1 MVFAVVWR
9 DDYLHP
15 PSRVSSIP
23 QGRLLALEIHSTC
36 RGAARDA
43 PPSGAK
49 PDSISIRLQQNQL
62 HISNFDEDEHL
73 ELFFN
78 SFVRSASHHL
88 TASSSSRAPSDSCPK
103 FEYRNLATGRPMLF
117 SLFHKIH
124 QCGFNRAWI
133 EPSNCRIHMVC
144 IASQLKDC
152 SLASVKHSQPKLG
165 THRHL
170 ATQQHSSNLALNS
183 R

>member
-1 MVFAVVWR
+1 MVFAVVWH
-9 DDYLHP
+9 DDHLHP

-103 FEYRNLATGRPMLF
+103 FEYRNLATGRPMLLSF
-117 SLFHKIH
+117 FYKNTPMRVQQSTD
-124 QCGFNRAWI
+124 RTI
-133 EPSNCRIHMVC
+133 ELPSPHGLHR
-144 IASQLKDC
+144 
-152 SLASVKHSQPKLG
+152 QPAKRLWSRRRQTQSTKARYPSTPG
-165 THRHL
+165 Y
-170 ATQQHSSNLALNS
+170 ATAQ
-183 R
+183 

>member
-1 MVFAVVWR
+1 MVFAVVWH

-36 RGAARDA
+36 RGAAGDA

-78 SFVRSASHHL
+78 PFVRSASHHS

-103 FEYRNLATGRPMLF
+103 FEYRKLATGRPMPLSF
-117 SLFHKIH
+117 FYRIH
-124 QCGFNRAWI
+124 QCRSGRTRI

-144 IASQLKDC
+144 IANHLKDC
-152 SLASVKHSQPKLG
+152 SLAGVKHSQPKLG
-165 THRHL
+165 TH
-170 ATQQHSSNLALNS
+170 
-183 R
+183 